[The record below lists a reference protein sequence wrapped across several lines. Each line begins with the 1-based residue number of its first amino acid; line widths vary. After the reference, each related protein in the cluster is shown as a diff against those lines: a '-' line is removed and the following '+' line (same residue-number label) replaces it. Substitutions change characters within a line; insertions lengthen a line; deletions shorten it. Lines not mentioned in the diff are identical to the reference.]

1 MHEPACGEML
11 RDVFFRYPCNANPG
25 QSSLDHQVD
34 VAKRHRAIDVDT
46 RALAPVRQ
54 IPSVQRAALEAKANA
69 TVTGKIVRR
78 LRGPATGQ
86 AGRRGHCRETHVR
99 SKADRDH
106 VARDILKHTYARIEP
121 TLDDIDE
128 SGVNDELDM
137 NVRIPGEKIRQ
148 DVAQYPMQL

>member
-86 AGRRGHCRETHVR
+86 AGEATAAKRMSGPKRIAIMSRGT
-99 SKADRDH
+99 SS
-106 VARDILKHTYARIEP
+106 ISTSL
-121 TLDDIDE
+121 E
-128 SGVNDELDM
+128 STTNST
-137 NVRIPGEKIRQ
+137 
-148 DVAQYPMQL
+148 